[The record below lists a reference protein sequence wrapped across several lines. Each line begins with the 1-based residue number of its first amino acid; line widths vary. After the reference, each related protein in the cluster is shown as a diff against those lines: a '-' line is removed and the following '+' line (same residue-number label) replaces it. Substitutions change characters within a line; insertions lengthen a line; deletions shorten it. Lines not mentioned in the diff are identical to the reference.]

1 MNVLKIVFWY
11 LLLNSD
17 FLIAQS
23 LQLRKITKLPS
34 QLSETSGIVNIEEFK
49 FWSHNDSGNEP
60 AIIEIDTF
68 GNILR
73 KIFIKNAAN
82 TDWEDITSD
91 EDSNIYIG
99 DFGNNSNNRK
109 DLKILKIENPNNYT
123 QDSVNA
129 EIIEFYYSNQSEFP
143 PSENH
148 KNFDAEA
155 MIYFKNN
162 IYIFTKNY
170 TNPFTGYTYMYKLPS
185 KAGKFKAELVDSF
198 KTGDGLKELWW
209 VTSATLSPDFT
220 KLVLLSTDKIFVF
233 YDFNNDDFF
242 KGKTKI
248 LDLGF
253 VSQKEAVCFVNY
265 EDLYI
270 TDEYNQIFDGMN
282 LYKASLSKVF
292 NNTKIGQ
299 LKNLTT
305 FINVGEIDSGIK
317 IWLIDNTQNIELKLT
332 DLNGKVIDKTILNSS
347 NPSKDFI
354 IPKGFYCLILSEKSG
369 YQHMKLVK
377 Y

>member
-1 MNVLKIVFWY
+1 MNVLKIVICY
-11 LLLNSD
+11 LFLNSN

-23 LQLRKITKLPS
+23 LQLRKISKLPS
-34 QLSETSGIVNIEEFK
+34 LLSETSGIVFIEGFK

-60 AIIEIDTF
+60 AIFEIDTF

-73 KIFIKNAAN
+73 KIFIKNVVN

-109 DLKILKIENPNNYT
+109 DLKIFKIENPNNYT

-143 PSENH
+143 PSENQ

-155 MIYFKNN
+155 MIYFKSN

-185 KAGKFKAELVDSF
+185 KAGKFKAELIDSF
-198 KTGDGLKELWW
+198 KTGEGLKELWW

-282 LYKASLSKVF
+282 LYKASLSKFF
-292 NNTKIGQ
+292 NNTKIGK
-299 LKNLTT
+299 LKNLSTL
-305 FINVGEIDSGIK
+305 INVGEIDSGIK
-317 IWLIDNTQNIELKLT
+317 IWLIDNTKNIELKLT
-332 DLNGKVIDKTILNSS
+332 DLNGKVIDKATLNSA
-347 NPSKDFI
+347 NPSKDFN
-354 IPKGFYCLILSEKSG
+354 IPKGFYCLILSEKSK
-369 YQHMKLVK
+369 YQHLKLVK

>member
-1 MNVLKIVFWY
+1 MNVLKIVICY
-11 LLLNSD
+11 LFLNSN

-23 LQLRKITKLPS
+23 LQLRKISKLPS
-34 QLSETSGIVNIEEFK
+34 QLSETSGIVFIEGFK

-60 AIIEIDTF
+60 AIFEIDTF

-73 KIFIKNAAN
+73 KIFIKNVVN

-109 DLKILKIENPNNYT
+109 DLKIFKIENPNNYT

-143 PSENH
+143 PSENQ

-155 MIYFKNN
+155 MIYFKSN

-185 KAGKFKAELVDSF
+185 KAGKFKAELIDSF
-198 KTGDGLKELWW
+198 KTGEGLKELWW
-209 VTSATLSPDFT
+209 VTSASISQDKK
-220 KLVLLSTDKIFVF
+220 KLVLLSSDKLFVF
-233 YDFNNDDFF
+233 YDFEKENFF
-242 KGKTKI
+242 KGKSMTF
-248 LDLGF
+248 DLGF
-253 VSQKEAVCFVNY
+253 ISQKEAVSFINNI
-265 EDLYI
+265 DFYI
-270 TDEYNQIFDGMN
+270 TDEYNQIFEGMN
-282 LYKASLSKVF
+282 LYKGSLMEFF
-292 NNTKIGQ
+292 NTTQVGQ
-299 LKNLTT
+299 LKNLKTY
-305 FINVGEIDSGIK
+305 INIGDNDTGITV
-317 IWLIDNTQNIELKLT
+317 WLMDQTQNIEITIT
-332 DLNGKVIDKTILNSS
+332 DMCGRILDKTMLNNNSPAK
-347 NPSKDFI
+347 NFE
-354 IPKGFYCLILSEKSG
+354 IPKGIYCIILSDKSG
-369 YQHMKLVK
+369 YQHLKFVK